1 MSHKRSCKGN
11 PLIGKIKNI
20 GQRKVQQRGIKWH
33 KLEMIIFCYEYN
45 SDWYIETYMNMKQ
58 VPTLCLS
65 QANVIGNEDTR
76 INTCSTNM
84 DQLSNMHPAFQ
95 RGGMATNVS

>member
-11 PLIGKIKNI
+11 SLIGKIKNI
-20 GQRKVQQRGIKWH
+20 GQRKVQQRGIKRH

-45 SDWYIETYMNMKQ
+45 SDWYIETYMDMKQ

-76 INTCSTNM
+76 IIHVQQIWINYPTCIR
-84 DQLSNMHPAFQ
+84 LS
-95 RGGMATNVS
+95 RGEAWL